1 MASGRPDWYGS
12 MTLHGKYTDVGVDT
26 YKSINVDEE
35 GNLLAL
41 MTGLIGGVYRPIAVD
56 AGGVMRA
63 NLYAQGL
70 NFLTVRPA
78 YGSDIREGDDKLC
91 NAGAMTDLFEIEGQG
106 VIYSGMIFL
115 TEVDDGTLIKPHI
128 QVDRVDIQNLRFDNL
143 YDLQVFGESKNII
156 SLIRYDTVNGLFAC
170 VTTQLITFEEY
181 FTMKIW
187 NDSGANET
195 VYWEFVY
202 ALTPERV

>member
-78 YGSDIREGDDKLC
+78 YGSAVRDGGSSGC
-91 NAGAMTDLFEIEGQG
+91 AAGAMTELFEVVDQG
-106 VIYSGMIFL
+106 IIYSGLIYL
-115 TEVDDGTLIKPHI
+115 TEIDDGTLIKPHI
-128 QVDRVDIQNLRFDNL
+128 QVDGNDVQNLRFDSL
-143 YDLQVFGESKNII
+143 YDIQCFGESKNLM

-170 VTTQLITFEEY
+170 VITQPITFETA
-181 FTMKIW
+181 FKLQIW
-187 NDSGANET
+187 NDSAVLENI
-195 VYWEFVY
+195 YWEFVY
-202 ALTPERV
+202 AVTP